1 VYLEDRASLRGLDN
15 LYIGFRSGL
24 LTESSAG
31 VMIQPDPKEQL
42 FMERPRR
49 NAGWFAATALLV
61 SGALAQGPLAAKIN
75 VTPVAVYTG
84 TSPLP
89 KPQKILVYDYAVN
102 PDGVQVD
109 KLQAL
114 RPRHLITGDESPD
127 KIAAGAG
134 KKYYLEL
141 IKELKK
147 TGIPVEQVTTGT
159 APPDNAMLVQGSFTS
174 LKQGTKAERDTIGMD
189 TGSADFETKVDV
201 HLKTPAATIL
211 LSQFQTDTKPGE
223 DAGSALPVAAGLN
236 PAAAVTKSTITDGKK
251 TLNAYAS
258 KTADATAKEILK
270 SMAAQGW
277 IMTNDKGEV
286 AE

>member
-1 VYLEDRASLRGLDN
+1 MGR
-15 LYIGFRSGL
+15 
-24 LTESSAG
+24 T
-31 VMIQPDPKEQL
+31 
-42 FMERPRR
+42 RR
-49 NAGWFAATALLV
+49 NVGWFAASALLV
-61 SGALAQGPLAAKIN
+61 SGALAQGPLSAKIN

-84 TSPLP
+84 TNPLP

-102 PDGVQVD
+102 ADDVQVD

-114 RPRHLITGDESPD
+114 RPRHLITGDESQD

-141 IKELKK
+141 IKALKK

-159 APPDNAMLVQGSFTS
+159 TPPDNAMLVQGSFTS
-174 LKQGTKAERDTIGMD
+174 LKQGTKAERDTIGMG

-201 HLKTPAATIL
+201 HLKTPADTIL
-211 LSQFQTDTKPGE
+211 LSQFQTDTKPGKN
-223 DAGSALPVAAGLN
+223 AGSVLPAAAGLN
-236 PAAAVTKSTITDGKK
+236 PAAAVTKSTITDRKK

-258 KTADATAKEILK
+258 KTADATAKEIFK

-277 IMTNDKGEV
+277 IKTNDKGEL